1 MSSKL
6 IGPPMSRVDGKLKVT
21 GKALYAAEYNP
32 PGMVYAPTIQST
44 VPRGSVL
51 RMQTSE
57 AERAPGV
64 LAVLTPRNAP
74 KLAGADKY
82 MANPIMPRLAAM
94 QDSEVFY
101 NGQPIGVV
109 VADTFERA
117 THAAS
122 LVRTFY
128 VEKPA
133 SLDLEAGMGGAEPA
147 QGNFGAPP
155 PGHER
160 GDVKAALASAAVRVE
175 ATYTTPTETHNPLEP
190 HAAIAVWDDPEHLT
204 VYDAN
209 QGVHFVRM
217 FLAQLAGLPPDNV
230 RVISR
235 YVGGGFGC
243 KALPWSHSILS
254 VLAAKAVNRPVKL
267 VLTRQQMNTLVGYRP
282 HTVQKVEL
290 GATAKGKLTALRHTG
305 FSETSEKDSFSEPFT
320 NTSNMLY
327 ACPNVHTS
335 QKVVRL
341 NAGTPTFMRGPGEAP
356 GTYALESALDELAH
370 ALKMDPLELRRI
382 NHADMDPEHNRP
394 WSSKS
399 LLECYRVGAERF
411 GWKKRSLQPRAT
423 RDGEVLIGSGMA
435 TALFPAMRFQCT
447 ATVRLLADGSA
458 TVQCAAA
465 DIGTGAYTVFTQ
477 VAADTLGMA
486 PEKVRMEMGDTVLP
500 PGPLAGGSAS
510 TASAAPAIQ
519 NASKQV
525 LQELVKLAI
534 ADTGSPLHGLAA
546 QDVLTEGGSLVSRK
560 DRKKAE
566 TFAQLL
572 ARKQLPHVEG
582 KADTVPELPDKQ
594 KHSGYAFGAHFVEVR
609 VDEALGTVRIS
620 RIVSAMAA
628 GRILNAKTARS
639 QILGGAIFGLGMA
652 LTEETLRDP
661 RLGRVMTAD
670 LAEYHVPVHADVPD
684 IDVLFVEEVDPHVN
698 SMGIK
703 GIGEIA
709 TTGIAAA
716 VANAVFHATGKR
728 VRDLPITLDKVMQ
741 ASV

>member
-6 IGPPMSRVDGKLKVT
+6 IGPALSRVDGKLKVT
-21 GKALYAAEYNP
+21 GKATYAAEYNP
-32 PGMVYAPTIQST
+32 PGMVYAAIVQST

-51 RMQTSE
+51 RMQTTE
-57 AERAPGV
+57 AEKAPGV
-64 LAVLTPRNAP
+64 LAVLTPRNTP
-74 KLAGADKY
+74 KLAGAEKY

-109 VADTFERA
+109 VADSFERA

-133 SLDLEAGMGGAEPA
+133 SLDIKAGMAGAEPA

-155 PGHER
+155 PGHTR
-160 GDVKAALASAAVRVE
+160 GDVTAALAAASTRVD
-175 ATYTTPTETHNPLEP
+175 ATYITPTETHNPMEP
-190 HAAIAVWDDPEHLT
+190 HAAIAVWDDAEHLT
-204 VYDAN
+204 LYDAN

-217 FLAQLAGLPPDNV
+217 FLSQLFGLVPDNV

-267 VLTRQQMNTLVGYRP
+267 VLTRQQMFSLVGYRP
-282 HTVQKVEL
+282 QTVQKVEL
-290 GATAKGKLTALRHTG
+290 AANAQGKLTALRHTG

-356 GTYALESALDELAH
+356 GTFALESALDELAH
-370 ALKMDPLELRRI
+370 SLKLDPLELRRI
-382 NHADMDPEHNRP
+382 NHADKDPEHNRP
-394 WSSKS
+394 WTSKS

-411 GWKKRSLQPRAT
+411 GWKKRPLQPRAT
-423 RDGEVLIGSGMA
+423 REGDVLIGSGMA
-435 TALFPAMRFQCT
+435 TALFPAMRFPCVAVT
-447 ATVRLLADGSA
+447 RVLADGSA
-458 TVQCAAA
+458 VVQCAAA

-477 VAADTLGMA
+477 VAADALGL
-486 PEKVRMEMGDTVLP
+486 PIEKVRMELGDTTLP
-500 PGPLAGGSAS
+500 MGPLAGGSAS
-510 TASAAPAIQ
+510 TASASPAIQ
-519 NASKQV
+519 SAATQAR
-525 LQELVKLAI
+525 QQLVKLAI
-534 ADTGSPLHGLAA
+534 ADTGSPLHGLTE
-546 QDVLTEGGSLVSRK
+546 QDVLTENGKLVSRK
-560 DRKKAE
+560 DKSKGE
-566 TFAQLL
+566 TYAQIL

-582 KADTVPELPDKQ
+582 KADSNPTPPEQQ

-620 RIVSAMAA
+620 RIVTSMAA

-639 QILGGAIFGLGMA
+639 QILGGVIFGLGMA

-670 LAEYHVPVHADVPD
+670 LADYHLPVHADVPD
-684 IDVLFVEEVDPHVN
+684 IDVHFVEETDPHVN
-698 SMGIK
+698 AMGIK
-703 GIGEIA
+703 GIGEIGA
-709 TTGIAAA
+709 TGVAAA

-728 VRDLPITLDKVMQ
+728 IRELPITLDKLL
-741 ASV
+741 